1 MTIKEFNQ
9 LSAQEAKNE
18 IFKCCGC
25 TSWATKLTDNRPF
38 NTIDDLRIT
47 SDTIW
52 STVSETDLM
61 EAFSH
66 HPKIGDK
73 SSLQKKFVTKEWA
86 SNEQSGVNNASE
98 KIIDEL
104 AKGNADYEKK
114 FGYIFIVCATGKS
127 ATEML
132 EMLKNRL
139 PNSPEVEIK
148 IAAREQ
154 NKITHLRINK
164 LFS

>member
-9 LSAQEAKNE
+9 LSAEEAKSE

-25 TSWATKLTDNRPF
+25 TSWAIKLTDNRPF

-52 STVSETDLM
+52 STVSEADLM

-73 SSLQKKFVTKEWA
+73 SSLQKKFATKEWA

-98 KIIDEL
+98 EIIDEL

-127 ATEML
+127 AKEML
-132 EMLKNRL
+132 DLLKKRL
-139 PNSPEVEIK
+139 PNTPEAEIK
-148 IAAREQ
+148 IAAKEQ